1 MGSVVQLGELLGYPP
16 LLAYGDPQTW
26 FTQRDEIKGHLVQHL
41 RTQPTSYWLSRL
53 EPADYWCADV
63 LTWPRLI
70 EHEAFSVLQMIQR
83 VSRSNGATLE
93 TTRCPIRI
101 DGARLTSPIGAP
113 KVGEHTEEIAREFEL
128 GATGG

>member
-1 MGSVVQLGELLGYPP
+1 
-16 LLAYGDPQTW
+16 
-26 FTQRDEIKGHLVQHL
+26 
-41 RTQPTSYWLSRL
+41 
-53 EPADYWCADV
+53 V

-70 EHEAFSVLQMIQR
+70 EHEAFSVLQMTQR

-101 DGARLTSPIGAP
+101 DGERLTSPIGAP

-128 GATGG
+128 GATGD